1 MARKYTRDD
10 VEMHSDGFGPCR
22 PAVNVKV
29 YGSLESAWA
38 EYVKDEGTDEG
49 FTLEWVRENV
59 SDDHLDAIFWN
70 TCENEF
76 EYLASWATSDDDAI
90 FPAAQ
95 YGRVTIEREGRSGGG
110 AVVAGLPD
118 IEEWDAVLLAR
129 WRKFERVAK
138 EIAASVPLNMLSSLY
153 INEWEWQRDETEE
166 RERAA
171 NQDVAT
177 LTA

>member
-10 VEMHSDGFGPCR
+10 VEMHSDGYGPRR

-29 YGSLESAWA
+29 AGSPESAWA
-38 EYVKDEGTDEG
+38 EFVKDEEPDDG

-59 SDDHLDAIFWN
+59 SEERLEAIFWN
-70 TCENEF
+70 VCENEF
-76 EYLASWATSDDDAI
+76 EYLAAWATTDEDAI
-90 FPAAQ
+90 FPASQ
-95 YGRVTIEREGRSGGG
+95 YGRVTIEREGRSGGW
-110 AVVAGLPD
+110 AVVDGLPD
-118 IEEWDAVLLAR
+118 VEEWDAILLAR

-138 EIAASVPLNMLSSLY
+138 DFAGSVMVWVLSSLY
-153 INEWEWQRDETEE
+153 INEWKWQRDEMQE

-177 LTA
+177 V